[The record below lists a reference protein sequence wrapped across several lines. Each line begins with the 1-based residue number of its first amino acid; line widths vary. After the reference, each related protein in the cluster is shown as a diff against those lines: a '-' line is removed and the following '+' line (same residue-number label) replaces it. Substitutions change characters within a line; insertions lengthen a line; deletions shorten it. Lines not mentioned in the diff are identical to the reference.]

1 MFYPK
6 KQKNCLLPYIQIMKS
21 LVVLNPLNFQTKT
34 NIMRNSIS
42 IVKTVALMFT
52 IFTLSS
58 SIKVKA
64 QTDTTEVIKLMHEGI
79 KKVSDNELNRAI
91 YLFDQGREK
100 LYKIAISIDE
110 KNENII
116 ESNKLTREAERLIK
130 QENLE
135 GALDLLN
142 QAIALNDQNVEAYK
156 FRGSIR
162 LIQEQMKERKRDR
175 DYIGLINDYTN
186 AISIVNKNI
195 ERTDR
200 RSQERRELEKEKA
213 KILIN
218 RAYVKMQ
225 SNRTPGFYSAIDD
238 YNEATQ
244 LDGENWDAFLGRA
257 VAYNKLREYRR
268 EVNDY
273 LKAIELMQKYDYFL
287 TDEEWS
293 NLYLN
298 VANAYANLRDKR
310 NAFDYAVKS
319 YNLGNLEAEKL
330 MEKNRP

>member
-1 MFYPK
+1 
-6 KQKNCLLPYIQIMKS
+6 
-21 LVVLNPLNFQTKT
+21 
-34 NIMRNSIS
+34 MRKSIS
-42 IVKTVALMFT
+42 ILISVVITFS
-52 IFTLSS
+52 IFTMFSFS
-58 SIKVKA
+58 VKA
-64 QTDTTEVIKLMHEGI
+64 QTDTTEVIKLMQEGI
-79 KKVSDNELNRAI
+79 EKVSSNEFKRAI
-91 YLFDQGREK
+91 FLFDQGREK
-100 LYKIAISIDE
+100 LHKIAISIDE
-110 KNENII
+110 RNQNII
-116 ESNKLTREAERLIK
+116 ESNQITREAEQLIK
-130 QENLE
+130 EENLE
-135 GALDLLN
+135 GALELLN
-142 QAIALNDQNVEAYK
+142 QAIELNDQNVEAYK

-162 LIQEQMKERKRDR
+162 LIIEQQKPRKRDR
-175 DYIGLINDYTN
+175 DYIKLINDYTN

-195 ERTDR
+195 DNTDR
-200 RSQERRELEKEKA
+200 RSQERQEFEKEKA

-238 YNEATQ
+238 YNESTM
-244 LDGENWDAFLGRA
+244 LDSENWDAYLGRA

-310 NAFDYAVKS
+310 NAFEYAEKS
-319 YNLGNLEAEKL
+319 YNLGNLDAEKL

>member
-1 MFYPK
+1 
-6 KQKNCLLPYIQIMKS
+6 
-21 LVVLNPLNFQTKT
+21 
-34 NIMRNSIS
+34 MRNSIS
-42 IVKTVALMFT
+42 ILKTVVMTFSMFT
-52 IFTLSS
+52 LFIFS
-58 SIKVKA
+58 VKA
-64 QTDTTEVIKLMHEGI
+64 QTDTTEVIKLMQEGI

-100 LYKIAISIDE
+100 LFKIAISIDE
-110 KNENII
+110 RNENII
-116 ESNKLTREAERLIK
+116 ESNKITREAERLIK

-142 QAIALNDQNVEAYK
+142 QAIELNDQNVEAYK

-162 LIQEQMKERKRDR
+162 LILEQQKPRKRDR
-175 DYIGLINDYTN
+175 DYIKLINDYTN

-195 ERTDR
+195 DNTDR
-200 RSQERRELEKEKA
+200 RSQERHEFEKEKA

-244 LDGENWDAFLGRA
+244 LDSENWDAYLGRA